1 MSPRR
6 QRLHAAQAIIALA
19 LIGAVAILS
28 PAPQAAPTSP
38 ESQII
43 RGVFVIDGDTIEARG
58 QRYRIV
64 NIDTPET
71 GERAQCGAERRL
83 GARATAHARALIQ
96 AAARVETEPVGRT
109 DAYGRTIAYVRV
121 DGRDLGEA
129 LIAEG
134 LARPWR
140 GRRQPWCDA
149 QNRLIP

>member
-6 QRLHAAQAIIALA
+6 VRLHAVQAAIATA

-28 PAPQAAPTSP
+28 PAPRLAPTSAGA
-38 ESQII
+38 EIV

-64 NIDTPET
+64 NIDTPEA
-71 GERAQCGAERRL
+71 GDRARCAAERRL
-83 GARATAHARALIQ
+83 AARATDRARALIQ
-96 AAARVETEPVGRT
+96 AAAQVETEPVGRT

-129 LIAEG
+129 LISER

-149 QNRLIP
+149 ENRLIP